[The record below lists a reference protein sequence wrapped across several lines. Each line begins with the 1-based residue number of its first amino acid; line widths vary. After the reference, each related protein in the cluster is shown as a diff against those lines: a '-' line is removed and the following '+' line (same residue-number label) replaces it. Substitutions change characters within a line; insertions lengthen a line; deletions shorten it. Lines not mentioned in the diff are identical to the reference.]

1 MGREETA
8 AMDGASAEELASV
21 YEVLI
26 LMGISVPPNLVEAM
40 REAHRSV
47 HLRGL
52 DPLRK
57 TA

>member
-8 AMDGASAEELASV
+8 AADGASAEELASA

-26 LMGISVPPNLVEAM
+26 LKGISVPPNLDEAM

>member
-1 MGREETA
+1 VGREQTA
-8 AMDGASAEELASV
+8 ADGASTEELASV

-26 LMGISVPPNLVEAM
+26 LKGLSIPPNLVEAM